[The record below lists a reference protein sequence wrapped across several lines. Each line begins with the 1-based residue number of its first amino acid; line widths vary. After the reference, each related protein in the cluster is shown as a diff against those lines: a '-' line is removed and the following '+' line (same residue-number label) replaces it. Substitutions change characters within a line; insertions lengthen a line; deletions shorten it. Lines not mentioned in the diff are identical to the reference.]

1 MTAGIL
7 EECGI
12 INLTTMYKIKPK
24 GWRTL
29 LLLIAVLA
37 VLNRCGSGRLEKSLN
52 PEEREFLS
60 TVRYTITSEERK
72 IFLKLPSTERKSF
85 MEEFWKRR
93 DPLPETTVNEFK
105 EEYFLRI
112 EQANRLFGEGGK
124 QGWLSDR
131 GRIWITLGPP
141 DHRETYPRGQS
152 FYGYPVEI
160 WHYGFYQ
167 IYFIDRFWNGN
178 YQLDPASARQIAE
191 ITQVQVSWNQPGGLM
206 FQGSRAMDFEV
217 RMDKTGEGKALIVVS
232 LPYNQI
238 WFKAQQD
245 RLETVIEVSLEIED
259 AEGKKAGGDSRTVEI
274 AVTPQELKD
283 RFDKTYDLEFQVGV
297 SGRGP
302 FTLKVTVENKTE
314 NKKSEKKL
322 KFDF

>member
-1 MTAGIL
+1 MKIA
-7 EECGI
+7 
-12 INLTTMYKIKPK
+12 KIKSR
-24 GWRTL
+24 WASFSL
-29 LLLIAVLA
+29 ISILLIFSH
-37 VLNRCGSGRLEKSLN
+37 CSSSRLEKSLN

-72 IFLKLPSTERKSF
+72 LFLKLPSSERKSF
-85 MEEFWKRR
+85 IEEFWKRR
-93 DPLPETTVNEFK
+93 DPIPETAINEFK

-112 EQANRLFGEGGK
+112 EQANKLFGEGGK

-152 FYGYPVEI
+152 FYGFPVEI

-191 ITQVQVSWNQPGGLM
+191 ITQVQVSWNQPGGRI
-206 FQGSRAMDFEV
+206 FRGSRAMDFEV
-217 RMDKTGEGKALIVVS
+217 RMEKTEEGMALILVS
-232 LPYNQI
+232 LPYSQI

-245 RLETVIEVSLEIED
+245 RLETVFEVSLEIQD
-259 AEGKKAGGDSRTVEI
+259 SAGNKVGEDSRTVEI
-274 AVTPQELKD
+274 SVTPQELKD
-283 RFDKTYDLEFQVGV
+283 RFDKTYDLEFQAGV
-297 SGRGP
+297 SGQGP
-302 FTLKVTVENKTE
+302 YTLRVIVESKTE

-322 KFDF
+322 QFDF